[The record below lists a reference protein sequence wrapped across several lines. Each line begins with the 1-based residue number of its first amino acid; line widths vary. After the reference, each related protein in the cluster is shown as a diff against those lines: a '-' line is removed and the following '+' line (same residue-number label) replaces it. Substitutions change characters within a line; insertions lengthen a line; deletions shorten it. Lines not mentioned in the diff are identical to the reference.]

1 MLLDTVFTLFYHFLN
16 ELDRDITYPINC
28 GNNYCNIENDQQYI
42 AIIIGKGVRVHDLPG
57 CKKPKV
63 DC

>member
-42 AIIIGKGVRVHDLPG
+42 AIIIGKGVVVCDG
-57 CKKPKV
+57 
-63 DC
+63 